1 MATTMIPPTAPVT
14 PSTGVRFVPVRAS
27 LMPEEVLSSRQ
38 LVVVRKR
45 VLAALI
51 VVAVLLIGS
60 YGLSWWQT
68 RSANNDLATAQHQGM
83 QLQSQQTQFGPLVQ
97 AQAQITSIQT
107 QLQSLMS
114 RDLQWKALLVAVRAT
129 EPNGV
134 GLSAITGS
142 LNGATTSGLTAL
154 PGSAAGV
161 GTLTLTGTAPDKRT
175 VAAYADQL
183 AKVKGLTAPLI
194 SSVQASTRPVT
205 FTISAALTSDAF
217 GGRYTPA
224 TSVPAT
230 STTGGH

>member
-1 MATTMIPPTAPVT
+1 MATTMIPPIAPVT

-134 GLSAITGS
+134 GVSAITGS
-142 LNGATTSGLTAL
+142 LDGATTSGVPL

-224 TSVPAT
+224 TSAPAT

>member
-1 MATTMIPPTAPVT
+1 
-14 PSTGVRFVPVRAS
+14 
-27 LMPEEVLSSRQ
+27 
-38 LVVVRKR
+38 
-45 VLAALI
+45 
-51 VVAVLLIGS
+51 
-60 YGLSWWQT
+60 
-68 RSANNDLATAQHQGM
+68 
-83 QLQSQQTQFGPLVQ
+83 VQ

-142 LNGATTSGLTAL
+142 LDGATTSGVPL

-224 TSVPAT
+224 TSAPAT

>member
-51 VVAVLLIGS
+51 VVAVLLIGW

-134 GLSAITGS
+134 GVSAITGS
-142 LNGATTSGLTAL
+142 LDGATTSGVPL

-224 TSVPAT
+224 TSAPAT